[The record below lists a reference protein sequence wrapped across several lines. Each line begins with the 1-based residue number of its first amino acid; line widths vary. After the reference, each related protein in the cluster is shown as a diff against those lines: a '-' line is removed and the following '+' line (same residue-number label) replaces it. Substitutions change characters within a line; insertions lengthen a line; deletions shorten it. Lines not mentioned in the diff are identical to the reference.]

1 MGKKCR
7 THGTDENAY
16 NILVGK
22 PEGKR
27 LLGRPRVRWEDTVR
41 MDLRE
46 IGWRVVYLIH
56 LAQHRDQWRALVK
69 KGNEISGSIKGGE
82 FLE

>member
-1 MGKKCR
+1 MAWYLVKYR
-7 THGTDENAY
+7 NNFTFY

-27 LLGRPRVRWEDTVR
+27 PLGKPSRRWEDIR

-46 IGWRVVYLIH
+46 IVWKSMIWLH
-56 LAQHRDQWRALVK
+56 LTQDPVAGSCEH
-69 KGNEISGSIKGGE
+69 GNKPSGSIKGGE
-82 FLE
+82 FLD